1 MATSSHSGTPASLER
16 KLSTGLEKKL
26 SIGGGVGGGGIG
38 DKKDSWKD
46 PVSLESLVKDDA
58 SSIIQAIKG
67 PFDKLAQW
75 VTQDKKKKIYLFNEV
90 GR

>member
-1 MATSSHSGTPASLER
+1 MATSSHNGTPANLER

-26 SIGGGVGGGGIG
+26 SIGSGGGGG
-38 DKKDSWKD
+38 CDRKDSAT
-46 PVSLESLVKDDA
+46 SLESLVKDDA
-58 SSIIQAIKG
+58 SLLLQAIKG